1 MMIETA
7 FGPRVVAVRSNGRVD
22 LLEDSASPPRWVDWI
37 GEVDALEEWGI
48 EFNDLGD
55 QVIRFLGRV
64 WIARSRAGFEI
75 SSIDGFRTRREAIA
89 AVVSVHLSLDRCR
102 LVLEGRDPAVV
113 QRAEAIAYR
122 SNWIER

>member
-7 FGPRVVAVRSNGRVD
+7 FGSRVVAVRSNGRVD
-22 LLEDSASPPRWVDWI
+22 LLEDSALPPRWVDWI

-48 EFNDLGD
+48 KFDDRGE

-75 SSIDGFRTRREAIA
+75 SPIDGFRTRREAIA
-89 AVVSVHLSLDRCR
+89 AVVYVHLSLDRRR

-113 QRAEAIAYR
+113 RWAEAIVTR
-122 SNWIER
+122 SNWME